1 MSPSQTLM
9 FKFLFNCSEIENLKQ
24 KSAIC
29 SHVPMV
35 MIKVLL
41 HWNLPDHI
49 ISYPLIYVR
58 YSHLVIFWSLLY
70 SIPSTSIFS

>member
-24 KSAIC
+24 KSAKC

-41 HWNLPDHI
+41 HWNLPD

-58 YSHLVIFWSLLY
+58 YSHLVIFCSLLY
-70 SIPSTSIFS
+70 SISSTSISS